1 MNRLVRHTNLPVLA
15 SFQSSERIVLVW
27 MVYLEIGLW
36 LSEPRLQVSA
46 TEVAL
51 MSSILR
57 PPGGPGGPGMKM
69 RVRTQWVSV
78 SEGNTHEDTP
88 KLPWS
93 PADQCRVCWLLLFL
107 KGRQKVVVAHSDLAR
122 NDSMCP
128 FVRKAVN
135 VAVQT
140 AVDQHWLSL

>member
-1 MNRLVRHTNLPVLA
+1 MNRLVRHPDLPVLA

-36 LSEPRLQVSA
+36 LSEPRLHVRA

-69 RVRTQWVSV
+69 RVRTRWVSV
-78 SEGNTHEDTP
+78 SEVNTHEDTP

-93 PADQCRVCWLLLFL
+93 SANQCRLCWLLLFL
-107 KGRQKVVVAHSDLAR
+107 KGRQKVVVAHSVLAR
-122 NDSMCP
+122 SDSMCP
-128 FVRKAVN
+128 FVSKAVN
-135 VAVQT
+135 VAIKT
-140 AVDQHWLSL
+140 AVDQHLLSL